1 MNYMAMDSRDIT
13 MVCGESTDLAF
24 TDKSLFNRILA
35 RVQFE
40 VGVDALLKLL
50 RKGLI
55 GNYTK

>member
-1 MNYMAMDSRDIT
+1 MDSRDIT